1 MGNGLIGSIIL
12 GILAGY
18 IAGRIMKGGGFGC
31 LWNLVLGI
39 VGSFVGGFLFGLLHI
54 AEPVGF
60 IGQLVMA
67 VIGAVVVLW
76 LAAKLRK

>member
-1 MGNGLIGSIIL
+1 MGTGLIGSIVL

-18 IAGRIMKGGGFGC
+18 IAGRIMKGGGIGC

-39 VGSFVGGFLFGLLHI
+39 VGSFVGGFLFGLLQI
-54 AEPVGF
+54 AEPAGF

>member
-1 MGNGLIGSIIL
+1 MGSIVL

-31 LWNLVLGI
+31 LWNLVLGL
-39 VGSFVGGFLFGLLHI
+39 VGGFVGGYLFKLLHI
-54 AEPVGF
+54 DEPAGL
-60 IGQLVMA
+60 IGQLVMS